1 MKNYVVR
8 SSIYPAR
15 IRGYLYTCRRSASQ
29 VRPALSLAGW
39 VKWRCHTT
47 ARRHDRLQR
56 EFMMS
61 DFAPLGSFSTLDE
74 LGPTETAWQPHA
86 FRMALAVP
94 RQPAPRPTE
103 DELPLAELA

>member
-1 MKNYVVR
+1 
-8 SSIYPAR
+8 
-15 IRGYLYTCRRSASQ
+15 
-29 VRPALSLAGW
+29 
-39 VKWRCHTT
+39 
-47 ARRHDRLQR
+47 
-56 EFMMS
+56 MMS